1 MNSKA
6 EPMTVTKLK
15 RMKKRDQRITMLTAY
30 DRPSARL
37 AEMGGVDVILVGDSL
52 GMAVLGYKD
61 TLPVRVDD
69 MISHAAAVVRTVS
82 HPLVVVDMPFMS
94 FQVSIEDTLRN
105 AGRMIKESGA
115 ASVKLEGGDEVCP
128 QVRALSRAGIPVMG
142 HIGLT
147 PQAVHQL
154 GGFRVQ
160 GQGLGAAKKLLI
172 DAQLLEEAGAFAL
185 VLECI
190 PRELAAMITES
201 VTIPTIGIGAGG
213 DCDGQVLV
221 FHDLVGLF
229 DEFTPRFARRY
240 AEVGG
245 IIEEAIRGY
254 CRDVRA
260 SGFPGPEETFTMDP
274 KHVEELRSSMDA
286 KE

>member
-1 MNSKA
+1 MNSKVQ
-6 EPMTVTKLK
+6 PMTVTELK
-15 RMKKRDQRITMLTAY
+15 RMKRKSQRITMLTAY

-37 AEMGGVDVILVGDSL
+37 AELGGVDVILVGDSL
-52 GMAVLGYKD
+52 GMAVLGHRD
-61 TLPVRVDD
+61 TLPVTVDD
-69 MISHAAAVVRTVS
+69 MISHAAAVVRTVTR
-82 HPLVVVDMPFMS
+82 PLVVVDMPFMS

-105 AGRMIKESGA
+105 AGRMMKETGA

-160 GQGLGAAKKLLI
+160 GRGLGAAKKLLI
-172 DAQLLEEAGAFAL
+172 DAQLLEDAGAFSL

-201 VTIPTIGIGAGG
+201 VSIPTIGIGAGP

-240 AEVGG
+240 AEVGE
-245 IIEEAIRGY
+245 IIEEAIRSY
-254 CRDVRA
+254 CRDVREA
-260 SGFPGPEETFTMDP
+260 GFPGPQETYTMDAEQ
-274 KHVEELRSSMDA
+274 VEKLRALEDA
-286 KE
+286 EE

>member
-6 EPMTVTKLK
+6 EMTVTELK
-15 RMKKRDQRITMLTAY
+15 RMKTRGHRITMLTAY

-37 AEMGGVDVILVGDSL
+37 AELGGVDVILVGDSL

-61 TLPVRVDD
+61 TLPVTVDD
-69 MISHAAAVVRTVS
+69 MISHAAAVVRTVTR
-82 HPLVVVDMPFMS
+82 PLVVADMPFMS

-105 AGRMIKESGA
+105 AGRIIKESGA

-160 GQGLGAAKKLLI
+160 GRGLRAAKKLLI

-201 VTIPTIGIGAGG
+201 VAIPTIGIGAGP

-240 AEVGG
+240 AEVSG
-245 IIEEAIRGY
+245 IIEEAVRSY
-254 CRDVRA
+254 CRDVRE

-274 KHVEELRSSMDA
+274 KQLEKLRSIG
-286 KE
+286 KEE